1 MWNYFFTMNVAKSN
15 FVKKWREGIAEMK
28 IEVLPIVKESYLDL
42 VRREAYWL
50 TLIERLRLEGFSGTA
65 EFFVEKY
72 NSIKQM
78 RLELKE
84 KVEGRR

>member
-1 MWNYFFTMNVAKSN
+1 MNVAKSN

-28 IEVLPIVKESYLDL
+28 IEVLPIVKENYLDL

-50 TLIERLRLEGFSGTA
+50 TLIERLRLEGFSETA

-72 NSIKQM
+72 KAIKQM
-78 RLELKE
+78 RLELQE
-84 KVEGRR
+84 KIEGRR